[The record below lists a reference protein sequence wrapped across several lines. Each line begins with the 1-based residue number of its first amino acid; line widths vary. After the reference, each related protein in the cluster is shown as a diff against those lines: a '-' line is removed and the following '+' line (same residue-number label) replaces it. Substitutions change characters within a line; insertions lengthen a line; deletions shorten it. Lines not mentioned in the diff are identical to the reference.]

1 MARTLR
7 SDKLLFWATLLLV
20 GASIV
25 MVYSATAVPSAEDG
39 QAPYSF
45 LFKQLAFGAV
55 GTIVLLAVMRI
66 DYHEYRRPAL
76 IWTLLA
82 VTVVGLFA
90 VFLFSP
96 RNGTQRWILIGST
109 SIQPSELAK
118 LAAIVFAAAIL
129 ERRMHRVNE
138 PGYALVPIGV
148 VTIGLAALILRQP
161 DFGTAAVLVGVVGLL
176 VFVAGLSYRYLFG
189 LAVVLLPAAIMLLVS
204 ADYRTRRLLCFL
216 NPEQDRLGCGY
227 QVLQSEIAVGSG
239 GVLGRGLMEG
249 VQKLFYLPEAHTDFI
264 YAVIGEEFG
273 LIGTTLILLCF
284 VVIGWRGARTAL
296 RAPDRFG
303 TLLAIGLT
311 MMVALQAFV
320 NISVVLGLLPT
331 KGIPL
336 PFVSNGGSSLM
347 VNLVAVGVL
356 LNVSQQGS
364 PTAAAALEARG

>member
-25 MVYSATAVPSAEDG
+25 MVYSATAVPSVEDG
-39 QAPYSF
+39 STPFFF
-45 LFKQLAFGAV
+45 LFKQLAWAAI
-55 GTIVLLAVMRI
+55 GTGLLLAIMRV

-82 VTVVGLFA
+82 ITAVGLFA
-90 VFLFSP
+90 VFFFSP
-96 RNGTQRWILIGST
+96 RNGTQRWITFGGA

-118 LAAIVFAAAIL
+118 LAAIVFAAALL

-138 PGYALVPIGV
+138 PGYALLPIGI
-148 VTIGLAALILRQP
+148 VTIALAALILKQP
-161 DFGTAAVLVGVVGLL
+161 DFGTAAVLVAVVGVL

-189 LAVVLLPAAIMLLVS
+189 LAVVLLPAAIMLVLS

-216 NPEQDRLGCGY
+216 NPEQDPLGCGY
-227 QVLQSEIAVGSG
+227 QVRQSEIAIGSG
-239 GVLGRGLMEG
+239 GFFGRGLMEG

-264 YAVIGEEFG
+264 YAVVGEEFG

-284 VVIGWRGARTAL
+284 IVIGWRGARTAL

-303 TLLAIGLT
+303 TLLAVGLT

-320 NISVVLGLLPT
+320 NMSVVLGLLPT

-347 VNLVAVGVL
+347 VNLIAVGVL

-364 PTAAAALEARG
+364 PTAAAALEGRG

>member
-25 MVYSATAVPSAEDG
+25 MVYSATAAPSAEDG
-39 QAPYSF
+39 QTPYAF

-96 RNGTQRWILIGST
+96 RNGTQRWILIGNT

-138 PGYALVPIGV
+138 PGYALLPIGV

-336 PFVSNGGSSLM
+336 PLVSNGGSSLM

>member
-25 MVYSATAVPSAEDG
+25 MVYSATAVPSFEKG
-39 QAPYSF
+39 TAPYF
-45 LFKQLAFGAV
+45 YVLKQVIAAV
-55 GTIVLLAVMRI
+55 LGTGLLLAIMRV

-82 VTVVGLFA
+82 VTAVGLLA
-90 VFLFSP
+90 VFFFEQ
-96 RNGTQRWILIGST
+96 RNGTHRWITLGGT
-109 SIQPSELAK
+109 SLQPSELAK
-118 LAAIVFAAAIL
+118 LAAIVFTAALL

-138 PGYALVPIGV
+138 PGYALLPIGI
-148 VTIGLAALILRQP
+148 VTIALAALILKQP
-161 DFGTAAVLVGVVGLL
+161 DFGTAAVLVSVIAIL

-189 LAVVLLPAAIMLLVS
+189 LAVLLLPAAIFFIFT
-204 ADYRTRRLLCFL
+204 AGYRATRLLCFL
-216 NPEQDRLGCGY
+216 NPTQDRLGCGY

-264 YAVIGEEFG
+264 YAVVGEELG
-273 LIGTTLILLCF
+273 LIGTSIILFCF
-284 VVIGWRGARTAL
+284 IVIGWRGARTAL

-320 NISVVLGLLPT
+320 NISVVLGMLPT

-347 VNLVAVGVL
+347 VNLIAVGVL

-364 PTAAAALEARG
+364 PTAAAALEAQG

>member
-1 MARTLR
+1 
-7 SDKLLFWATLLLV
+7 
-20 GASIV
+20 
-25 MVYSATAVPSAEDG
+25 MVYSATAVPSVEKGDT
-39 QAPYSF
+39 PYF
-45 LFKQLAFGAV
+45 FVVKQVLAAAV
-55 GTIVLLAVMRI
+55 GTLLLLAIMRV

-82 VTVVGLFA
+82 ITAVGLLA
-90 VFLFSP
+90 VFFFAE
-96 RNGTQRWILIGST
+96 RNGTHRWIILGGT

-118 LAAIVFAAAIL
+118 LAAIVFTAALL

-138 PGYALVPIGV
+138 PGYALLPIGI
-148 VTIGLAALILRQP
+148 VTIGLAALILKQP
-161 DFGTAAVLVGVVGLL
+161 DFGTAAVLVSVIAVL

-189 LAVVLLPAAIMLLVS
+189 LAVLLLPAAIILIFT
-204 ADYRTRRLLCFL
+204 AGYRATRFLCFL
-216 NPEQDRLGCGY
+216 NPSQDPLGCGY
-227 QVLQSEIAVGSG
+227 QVIQSEIAVGSG
-239 GVLGRGLMEG
+239 GLLGRGLMEG

-273 LIGTTLILLCF
+273 LIGTSIILFCF
-284 VVIGWRGARTAL
+284 IVIGWRGARTAL

-320 NISVVLGLLPT
+320 NMSVVLGMLPT

-347 VNLVAVGVL
+347 VNLIAVGVL

-364 PTAAAALEARG
+364 PAAAAALEAQG

>member
-25 MVYSATAVPSAEDG
+25 MVYSATAVPSVEKGDT
-39 QAPYSF
+39 PYF
-45 LFKQLAFGAV
+45 FVLKQVISAAV
-55 GTIVLLAVMRI
+55 GTLLLLAIMRV

-76 IWTLLA
+76 IWSLLAITAVGLLA
-82 VTVVGLFA
+82 VFFFA
-90 VFLFSP
+90 P
-96 RNGTQRWILIGST
+96 RNGTHRWIILGGT

-118 LAAIVFAAAIL
+118 LAAIVFAAALL

-138 PGYALVPIGV
+138 PGYALLPIGI

-161 DFGTAAVLVGVVGLL
+161 DFGTAAVLVSVIAIL

-189 LAVVLLPAAIMLLVS
+189 LAVLLLPAAIILIFT
-204 ADYRTRRLLCFL
+204 AGYRATRFLCFL
-216 NPEQDRLGCGY
+216 NPNQDPLGCGY
-227 QVLQSEIAVGSG
+227 QVIQSEIAVGSG

-249 VQKLFYLPEAHTDFI
+249 LQKLFYLPEAHTDFI

-273 LIGTTLILLCF
+273 LLGTSIILFCF
-284 VVIGWRGARTAL
+284 IVIGWRGARTAL

-311 MMVALQAFV
+311 MMVAVQAFV
-320 NISVVLGLLPT
+320 NMSVVLGMLPT

-347 VNLVAVGVL
+347 VNLIAVGVL

-364 PTAAAALEARG
+364 PTAAAALEAQG

>member
-303 TLLAIGLT
+303 TLLAVGLT